1 MEKLTEAMVKAI
13 DTESPKMQNLKIGQ
27 KYNELV
33 DAYNDLEAKY
43 NALKNPK
50 KVEIP
55 ADNDGILNDTATD
68 GEVKKTTKKSK

>member
-13 DTESPKMQNLKIGQ
+13 DTESPKMQNLKIG
-27 KYNELV
+27 KRYNDLV

-50 KVEIP
+50 KAEIP

-68 GEVKKTTKKSK
+68 NVKSKKGNK